1 MPPLI
6 YMQDM
11 YGDVGDFFRYM
22 YNNQTWWAVK
32 LVLCDCLNLINIILN
47 ILIVDWYLG
56 GLFFSYGIVSME
68 VGKNGAN

>member
-1 MPPLI
+1 MLSLI
-6 YMQDM
+6 QDR

-22 YNNQTWWAVK
+22 YNNQSWWGVK

-56 GLFFSYGIVSME
+56 GVFFSYGIVSME
-68 VGKNGAN
+68 VGTNLK